1 MSRDSERSERS
12 ALSASRTGLRKV
24 PFALLAGSRGKRNRS
39 EIPTQTEG
47 ISLRLGVLCVN
58 ISHSCFLLFAAPAI
72 AKKHPPAHQPLDIN
86 SATAEQL
93 QQVPGIG
100 PKTAEA
106 IVHMRETSGP
116 LRRVDDLLA
125 IRGIGKKK
133 YRMMRP
139 YLTVRPPAPPKTG
152 RPPQKPASI
161 GS

>member
-1 MSRDSERSERS
+1 
-12 ALSASRTGLRKV
+12 L
-24 PFALLAGSRGKRNRS
+24 F
-39 EIPTQTEG
+39 
-47 ISLRLGVLCVN
+47 
-58 ISHSCFLLFAAPAI
+58 FLFAAHAM
-72 AKKHPPAHQPLDIN
+72 AKKHPPAQPPDIN

-100 PKTAEA
+100 PKTTEA

-139 YLTVRPPAPPKTG
+139 YLTVRPPLPKTG
-152 RPPQKPASI
+152 RPPQKPAAIAS
-161 GS
+161 

>member
-1 MSRDSERSERS
+1 MRCHLQGRQRSEPSRS
-12 ALSASRTGLRKV
+12 
-24 PFALLAGSRGKRNRS
+24 P
-39 EIPTQTEG
+39 IPAVSEG
-47 ISLRLGVLCVN
+47 ISVRPAVLCVN
-58 ISHSCFLLFAAPAI
+58 LCLSCFFLFAAPAI
-72 AKKHPPAHQPLDIN
+72 AKKHPPAQPLDIN

-100 PKTAEA
+100 PKTAGA

-116 LRRVDDLLA
+116 FHRVDDLLA

-139 YLTVRPPAPPKTG
+139 YLTVRPPALPKTG

>member
-1 MSRDSERSERS
+1 MGCSSKRSEQSERNSGNSVR
-12 ALSASRTGLRKV
+12 LGLLGV
-24 PFALLAGSRGKRNRS
+24 CFCLCCALL
-39 EIPTQTEG
+39 
-47 ISLRLGVLCVN
+47 L
-58 ISHSCFLLFAAPAI
+58 AAPAI
-72 AKKHPPAHQPLDIN
+72 AKKHPPAQPLDIN

-93 QQVPGIG
+93 QEVPGIG

-116 LRRVDDLLA
+116 FRRVDDLLA

-139 YLTVRPPAPPKTG
+139 YLTVRPLAPPKKG
-152 RPPQKPASI
+152 SPPQRPASI

>member
-12 ALSASRTGLRKV
+12 ALFTFRTGLRKV
-24 PFALLAGSRGKRNRS
+24 PCPVRAGSWGERRRS
-39 EIPTQTEG
+39 DIPTRTEV
-47 ISLRLGVLCVN
+47 IALRLAVLCVN
-58 ISHSCFLLFAAPAI
+58 LCLSCFFLFAASAI
-72 AKKHPPAHQPLDIN
+72 AKKHPPAQPLDIN

-116 LRRVDDLLA
+116 FRRVDDLLA

>member
-12 ALSASRTGLRKV
+12 ALFAFRTGLRNV
-24 PFALLAGSRGKRNRS
+24 LPFALRAGSRGKRNRS
-39 EIPTQTEG
+39 EIPTRTEG
-47 ISLRLGVLCVN
+47 ISVRPAVLCVN
-58 ISHSCFLLFAAPAI
+58 LCLSCFFLFAAPAI
-72 AKKHPPAHQPLDIN
+72 ARKHPPAQPLDIN

-100 PKTAEA
+100 PKTAGA

-116 LRRVDDLLA
+116 FRRVDDLLA

-139 YLTVRPPAPPKTG
+139 YLTVRSPTPPKTG
-152 RPPQKPASI
+152 RPLQKPASI

>member
-12 ALSASRTGLRKV
+12 ALVAFRMGLRNV
-24 PFALLAGSRGKRNRS
+24 LPFALRAGSRGKRKRS
-39 EIPTQTEG
+39 EIPNQTEG
-47 ISLRLGVLCVN
+47 ISLRVRVLCV
-58 ISHSCFLLFAAPAI
+58 SLCLSCFLLFAAPAI
-72 AKKHPPAHQPLDIN
+72 AKKHPPAQPLDIN
-86 SATAEQL
+86 SAPAEQL

-116 LRRVDDLLA
+116 FRRVDDLLA
-125 IRGIGKKK
+125 IRGIDKKK

>member
-12 ALSASRTGLRKV
+12 ALFTFRTGLRKV
-24 PFALLAGSRGKRNRS
+24 PCPVRAGSRGKRNRS

-47 ISLRLGVLCVN
+47 ISLRVGVLCVN
-58 ISHSCFLLFAAPAI
+58 LCLSCFLLFATPAI
-72 AKKHPPAHQPLDIN
+72 AKKHPPAQPLDIN

-100 PKTAEA
+100 PKTAGV

-116 LRRVDDLLA
+116 FRRVDDLLA

-139 YLTVRPPAPPKTG
+139 YLTVRPPALPKTG